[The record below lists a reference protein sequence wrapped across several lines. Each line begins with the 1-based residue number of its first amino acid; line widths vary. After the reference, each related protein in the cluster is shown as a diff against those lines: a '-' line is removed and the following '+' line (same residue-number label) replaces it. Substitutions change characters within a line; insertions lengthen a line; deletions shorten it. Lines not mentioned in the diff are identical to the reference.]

1 MQNLNFLIYLEG
13 NIIFSGDW
21 VLGTPSGKF
30 EKLHEYMNSLYR
42 IQKMCDDEIS
52 TIDSDNQERLSICV
66 GHSVGLE
73 KEFIIMNAKE
83 KIEYALT
90 LYHILKYFIVLI

>member
-1 MQNLNFLIYLEG
+1 
-13 NIIFSGDW
+13 
-21 VLGTPSGKF
+21 
-30 EKLHEYMNSLYR
+30 
-42 IQKMCDDEIS
+42 MCDDEIS

-90 LYHILKYFIVLI
+90 LYHILKYLIVLILTNASNVKTKLLRQSNLRTTLVAKI